1 MPEAPQGLS
10 GVAGQPTVMPV
21 PVLSPMER
29 PHLSYGF
36 ILTPRRSVITKYIE
50 GRPKDTALNA
60 VLLASCATAT
70 ATATAASTITTD
82 CDYDDVDDEAC
93 LKRVPHL
100 ITTVWMALTIWQL
113 LRLATASH
121 SGL

>member
-1 MPEAPQGLS
+1 M
-10 GVAGQPTVMPV
+10 
-21 PVLSPMER
+21 
-29 PHLSYGF
+29 
-36 ILTPRRSVITKYIE
+36 ITKYIE

-60 VLLASCATAT
+60 ELLATAT

-100 ITTVWMALTIWQL
+100 ITTVWMALTMWQL
-113 LRLATASH
+113 LRLATASQ